1 MKQHP
6 KHSVAMLLYPGVSA
20 SDVAGPMEC
29 FGLANYISGNGIYT
43 LSTFSSDGAPVEAAG
58 SWLTLQPN
66 HSFDSLPENVDTL
79 LIPGG
84 PAAFALSQDSEIIAW
99 LRRRAE
105 KAARV
110 GSICN
115 GAFVLAAL
123 GAADQGKLATHW
135 LFTDQLARLHP
146 DVDVDHDAI
155 YVRSGKVWSSGGMT
169 SGMDLALALI
179 EEDCGRT
186 LAMEVARHMVLYLRR
201 SGGQSQFS
209 MHLKA
214 QFSDL
219 PAISRLQQ
227 WIIDNPQSDLRVET
241 LAARAAM
248 SSRSLLRVFK
258 EQTGLTLGKFV
269 AETRLRH
276 ACSLLEDTDREQKEV
291 ASLSGLGS
299 ETNLRKVFMTR
310 LGITPSQYRQRF
322 RATDNT
328 PAGPETSGHIG
339 YDDAWLYRTEVK
351 DFQRSLKRR

>member
-1 MKQHP
+1 MKTPIQ
-6 KHSVAMLLYPGVSA
+6 HSVAMLLYPGVSA

-29 FGLANYISGNGIYT
+29 FGLANYVSGNVVYA
-43 LSTFSSDGAPVEAAG
+43 LNTFTSDGAPVAAAG

-66 HSFDSLPENVDTL
+66 HSFDTLPDDVDTL

-84 PAAFALSQDSEIIAW
+84 PAAFSLSKDSNVIAW
-99 LRRRAE
+99 LRSRADRV
-105 KAARV
+105 ARI

-219 PAISRLQQ
+219 PAIGRLQQ
-227 WIIDNPQSDLRVET
+227 WIIDNPQADLRVET
-241 LAARAAM
+241 MAARAAM

-258 EQTGLTLGKFV
+258 EQTGMTLGKFV

-291 ASLSGLGS
+291 ATLSGLGT
-299 ETNLRKVFMTR
+299 ETNLRKVFMSR
-310 LGITPSQYRQRF
+310 LGITPNQYRLRF
-322 RATDNT
+322 RATETTAAEHET
-328 PAGPETSGHIG
+328 PGHIS
-339 YDDAWLYRTEVK
+339 YDEAWLYRTEVK
-351 DFQRSLKRR
+351 GFQRSLK